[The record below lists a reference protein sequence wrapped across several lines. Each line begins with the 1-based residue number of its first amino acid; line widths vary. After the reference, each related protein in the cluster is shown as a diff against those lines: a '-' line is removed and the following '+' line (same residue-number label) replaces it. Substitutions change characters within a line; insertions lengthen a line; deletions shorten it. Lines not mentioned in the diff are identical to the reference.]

1 MARSY
6 SAALQV
12 DQVAPTGSLL
22 RQTIAALV
30 AFMEE
35 VDGYL
40 LYQPLGNPGFVIDTN
55 FDVKNGAAIDYLNA
69 GTLKTLAADTSF
81 NTGTAKIL
89 TANKWGAA
97 LLSLTD
103 AGAATVTYA
112 SGAAYD
118 TEAAAIAALTV
129 PAATHTLL
137 GYVTILTGTD
147 VTWTAGTDALE
158 GGTGGTAAT
167 TTNYYNAVNPNG
179 LRFQLTSLLAEGDG
193 VTVVSA

>member
-1 MARSY
+1 MARSTT
-6 SAALQV
+6 AAAQV
-12 DQVAPTGSLL
+12 DAVAPRGSLL
-22 RQTIAALV
+22 RQLAAQVQDFV
-30 AFMEE
+30 AE
-35 VDGYL
+35 VDQYL

-167 TTNYYNAVNPNG
+167 TTNYYNAISPNG